1 MSQWHYREIV
11 CEGCIEAEIVDEHT
25 KLDLQKFA
33 QSCGQSPEWILQ
45 LLDFD
50 ILSTRGNT
58 QQDTASLHFSGEDIT
73 RARRAY
79 RLQRDFE
86 ASLSAVAM
94 MMELIDEVQR
104 LRQQTRYSQNK

>member
-11 CEGCIEAEIVDEHT
+11 CEGCIEAEIVDEHMQ
-25 KLDLQKFA
+25 LDLQKFA
-33 QSCGQSPEWILQ
+33 QTCGQSPEWILQ

-50 ILSTRGNT
+50 ILPTRAHPQHG
-58 QQDTASLHFSGEDIT
+58 TASLHFSGADIA

-104 LRQQTRYSQNK
+104 LRQQTRHSENK